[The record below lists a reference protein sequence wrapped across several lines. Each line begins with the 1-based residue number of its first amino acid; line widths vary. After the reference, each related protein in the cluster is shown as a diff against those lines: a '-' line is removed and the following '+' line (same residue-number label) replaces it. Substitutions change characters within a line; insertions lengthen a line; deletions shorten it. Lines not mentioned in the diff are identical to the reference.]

1 MNPVLRHL
9 RMNIMETIK
18 RQKILAESRGALWN
32 QRQLSSGESE
42 TDRQTVRQ
50 LEGEIDLERQT
61 ERRSEIGQQRRRR
74 DKQTDRGG
82 VEISRQTEHE

>member
-32 QRQLSSGESE
+32 QRQAIKWGER
-42 TDRQTVRQ
+42 DRQT
-50 LEGEIDLERQT
+50 DSQT
-61 ERRSEIGQQRRRR
+61 AGRR
-74 DKQTDRGG
+74 DRLREADR
-82 VEISRQTEHE
+82 ETE